1 MIRRH
6 GALTSAAH
14 CAFDLL
20 ELDGRDLRRE
30 LIEKRKDLL
39 AHLLNGSN
47 LSIVLNE
54 HFEEDGAVVFREACE
69 LGCEG
74 IVSKR
79 LGSLYRSG
87 RSANWVKVKNPKA
100 PAVRRKAEEDR
111 GR

>member
-1 MIRRH
+1 V
-6 GALTSAAH
+6 L

-30 LIEKRKDLL
+30 PIEERKRLPAKLL
-39 AHLLNGSN
+39 KGSR

-54 HFEEDGAVVFREACE
+54 HYEEDGAIVFREACK

-79 LGSLYRSG
+79 LGSPI
-87 RSANWVKVKNPKA
+87 A
-100 PAVRRKAEEDR
+100 R
-111 GR
+111 GTHRIG